1 MKKVMAQPLP
11 KILFTPKGYQDLLV
25 QQKKFD
31 ADRPAAVEDLQKARE
46 MGDLSENGYYKA
58 ARAKLSFIDAQL
70 RRLERL
76 LKQAF
81 VVQPVTKD
89 EVEIGSQVKISDGQK
104 NYQYALVGGYESNPL
119 KGTISHRSPMGRALM
134 GRKEKDVVRV
144 HSPSGVKK
152 YTILKINGAK

>member
-1 MKKVMAQPLP
+1 MKKVMTRPLA

-25 QQKKFD
+25 QQKKFA
-31 ADRPAAVEDLQKARE
+31 ADRPAAVEDLRKARE

-70 RRLERL
+70 RRLDRL

-81 VVQPVTKD
+81 VVQPQTKD
-89 EVEIGSQVKISDGQK
+89 EVEIGSRVKISDGQK
-104 NYQYALVGGYESNPL
+104 NYQYDLVGGYESNPL
-119 KGTISHRSPMGRALM
+119 KGTISHRSPLGRVLM
-134 GRKEKDVVRV
+134 GKKEKDTVEV

-152 YTILKINGAK
+152 YTILQINASL